1 MAVRNPPAAGHTHAL
16 PEGTDDDDDDGHPEP
31 IPHPRVNPSRKEA
44 RKKTCLTLYPQRE
57 GIRDRRSVP
66 GPGTHALTHTH
77 ARTHSQAVPPAATP
91 VKKGLGIP
99 DFPPDDDSVP
109 Q

>member
-16 PEGTDDDDDDGHPEP
+16 PEGTDDDDDGHPEP

-44 RKKTCLTLYPQRE
+44 RKKKLVSHFTLKGRASATDDPF
-57 GIRDRRSVP
+57 RDRAHTRS
-66 GPGTHALTHTH
+66 HAH